1 MVYKNKHSEYVA
13 KKERERYHSDPEYR
27 KKKIEASKARAV
39 LQRTELQHLKEQ
51 VEAMKKII
59 AE

>member
-13 KKERERYHSDPEYR
+13 MRERERYHSDPEYR

-39 LQRTELQHLKEQ
+39 SKRVELQHLKEQ
-51 VEAMKKII
+51 VEAMKKIVGD
-59 AE
+59 